1 MALLGANSL
10 RSNSSSFNSP
20 ITFETSGGTE
30 NAKLCRAFV
39 NFNGQGAVAIRAN
52 FNVNSITDSGTGNYT
67 VNITNAMTDANYV
80 VSGSGSGNGAHP
92 TFGMAT
98 AHDVAPTTT
107 ALRVYTARTGG
118 DGSAGTL
125 TDSLY
130 VSVSIFR

>member
-1 MALLGANSL
+1 MSVLGANSL

-20 ITFETSGGTE
+20 ITFETSGGTQ
-30 NAKLCRAFV
+30 NGTLSRAWV

-67 VNITNAMTDANYV
+67 VNITNAMTDANYIV
-80 VSGSGSGNGAHP
+80 NATASGNGAHP
-92 TFGMAT
+92 TFCAAT

-118 DGSAGTL
+118 DGRGGATI
-125 TDSLY
+125 DSLY
-130 VSVSIFR
+130 VSVSIF